1 MLLSNKITP
10 ELLAGATGLI
20 RPFCPELTAT
30 NLVEA
35 IKNHRS
41 EQSQKPQGLQKS
53 LTYKEFAA
61 LAGLSLPTVHR
72 LAKSRAL
79 KTVKVGPRLVRI
91 PAVEV
96 ERILTEGTK

>member
-1 MLLSNKITP
+1 MQLSNKITE

-20 RPFCPELTAT
+20 RPYCPELTPT
-30 NLVEA
+30 TLVEA
-35 IKNHRS
+35 IQTFKT
-41 EQSQKPQGLQKS
+41 EKKPQSVQKS

-72 LAKSRAL
+72 LAKRGEL
-79 KTVKVGPRLVRI
+79 KTVKIGPRLVRI

-96 ERILTEGTK
+96 ERILNGGTHE